1 LLSFNLHSSE
11 KAEIEMIHT
20 DGKPTIASRRGTEVA
35 AIGVQENET
44 TTSKSHRTR
53 AKRRS
58 ARLAG
63 SAVLPR
69 LAA

>member
-1 LLSFNLHSSE
+1 
-11 KAEIEMIHT
+11 MIHT
-20 DGKPTIASRRGTEVA
+20 DGKPTIASRRGAEVA
-35 AIGVQENET
+35 AIAVQENEA

-58 ARLAG
+58 VRLAG
-63 SAVLPR
+63 GAVLTR